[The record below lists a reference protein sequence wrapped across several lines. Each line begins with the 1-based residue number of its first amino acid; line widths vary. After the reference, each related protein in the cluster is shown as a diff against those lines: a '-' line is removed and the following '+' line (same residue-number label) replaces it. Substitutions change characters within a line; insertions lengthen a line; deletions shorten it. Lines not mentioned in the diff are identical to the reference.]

1 MTFDTKFAIVI
12 ASDLPTWQKLNVV
25 AFLSGGVT
33 STDKITKGSTY
44 SDASDKEYLPLGV
57 QPTMVL
63 KAQRNKLLPIVQ
75 RANRENEKIALFI
88 EDMFTTGDDESNRN
102 TVKKYKT
109 EDLPVVGIA
118 ICAEKKLVDKI
129 IKGAKLH
136 D

>member
-63 KAQRNKLLPIVQ
+63 KAQRNKLLTIV
-75 RANRENEKIALFI
+75 
-88 EDMFTTGDDESNRN
+88 
-102 TVKKYKT
+102 
-109 EDLPVVGIA
+109 
-118 ICAEKKLVDKI
+118 
-129 IKGAKLH
+129 
-136 D
+136 